1 MRRRST
7 DRDVSHIVPPI
18 PSVTNAS
25 GTVDPS
31 GAKRAR
37 AEASAALVDAIEMG
51 VDVRH
56 VSASLRELREKN
68 HFAELLEESM
78 LRRRRT

>member
-7 DRDVSHIVPPI
+7 DRDVSHIVPPV
-18 PSVTNAS
+18 PSVTNPS
-25 GTVDPS
+25 GTVDPA

-37 AEASAALVDAIEMG
+37 AAASAHLVDAIEQG
-51 VDVRH
+51 VVVRS
-56 VSASLRELREKN
+56 VSASLRELREAN

-78 LRRRRT
+78 LRRHRP